1 MVFTTRF
8 VFFALCCFE
17 ASAAQAGGSPVQKI
31 IELLAECRTK
41 VENDLSEETAAM
53 KDYTAYCDN
62 EAKEKAY
69 AIETAT
75 RGIEEASATVAE
87 SKATIATSDDE
98 AATLGTH
105 IAAKEKELAEVQK
118 NRAAEHADFVA
129 AEKELVTS
137 VDQLSRAA
145 ELLKKG
151 SFAQMRGGH
160 FNVDKKSAEAIQAI
174 GTIIESQ
181 WVGAGSR
188 KTLSSFLQAQAKAKE
203 AEDDEFS
210 LDQPQAKQVGYE
222 SSSGSIITTIEEMQ
236 GKAEDTLSELRK
248 KETEA
253 SHSFQMLEA
262 GLEDEISHAKAKLG
276 SATKLK
282 ASATES
288 MAEAS
293 AEVVETEKTKAAD
306 EDYVT
311 TLKQEC
317 QARAVEF
324 EETMKSGKDEIA
336 AIEKAKTILEEGV
349 TAFVQISSKTHRLSA
364 RFSSDDED
372 ESDEIAERR
381 TKVVQIFKDI
391 SANRH
396 SFVFAQLANMAAA
409 DPFEKIKGL
418 INDMIEKLLKE
429 AAEAATHEAFCQE
442 EMGKSKKAQEDK
454 TMKLDKFSTRVDEAS
469 SKVATLTESIKKL
482 EGEVGEIDK
491 AQAEATKIRTA
502 ENAEFKKVS
511 KDYKDSAA
519 AVAKAIEVLQS
530 FYGGAALIQLKS
542 STTLKSKTKAKDTKQ
557 DGAAGVIIGILE
569 TAQEDFTSLLAE
581 SEAVESEAQSTYD
594 KMTTENKIAK
604 ASKQAEAKAKG
615 SEVKSVTSS
624 LEMSKEDQAS
634 TSKELDAVNSYID
647 KLKPECESKAMSYEE
662 KKAARDA
669 EIEGLKEALNILS
682 GPVSLAQTGHK
693 VRRVKLH
700 A

>member
-1 MVFTTRF
+1 
-8 VFFALCCFE
+8 
-17 ASAAQAGGSPVQKI
+17 VQKI
-31 IELLAECRTK
+31 IQLLGECRTK
-41 VENDLSEETAAM
+41 VENDLAEETAAM
-53 KDYTAYCDN
+53 KEYTAFCDN
-62 EAKEKAY
+62 EAKDKAY

-75 RGIEEASATVAE
+75 RGIEEATAVVDS

-98 AATLGTH
+98 AATLGTQ
-105 IAAKEKELAEVQK
+105 IAAKEKELAEVRK
-118 NRAAEHADFVA
+118 VRTEEHENFVA

-137 VDQLSRAA
+137 VDQLARAA

-151 SFAQMRGGH
+151 AAFAQMRGGH
-160 FNVDKKSAEAIQAI
+160 FKVDAKSAEAIQAI
-174 GTIIESQ
+174 STIIESQ

-188 KTLSSFLQAQAKAKE
+188 KTLAAFLQSQARAKE
-203 AEDDEFS
+203 AEDDEFA
-210 LDQPQAKQVGYE
+210 LDQPQAKQVAYE
-222 SSSGSIITTIEEMQ
+222 SSSGNIVQTIEEMQ

-248 KETEA
+248 KETEQ
-253 SHSFQMLEA
+253 SHEFQMLEA

-282 ASATES
+282 ASATEA
-288 MAEAS
+288 MAEAN
-293 AEVVETEKTKAAD
+293 AEVVETQKTKAAD
-306 EDYVT
+306 EEYVG
-311 TLKQEC
+311 TLKMEC

-349 TAFVQISSKTHRLSA
+349 TAFVQISSKTRRLS
-364 RFSSDDED
+364 FDDD
-372 ESDEIAERR
+372 ESDDIAERR
-381 TKVVQIFKDI
+381 AKVVQIFK
-391 SANRH
+391 SVATNRH
-396 SFVFAQLANMAAA
+396 SFVFTQLANMAAS

-429 AAEAATHEAFCQE
+429 AQEAATHEAFCQE

-469 SKVATLTESIKKL
+469 SKIAELTESIKKL
-482 EGEVGEIDK
+482 EAEVAEIDK
-491 AQAEATKIRTA
+491 AQSEATKIRTA
-502 ENAEFKKVS
+502 ENTEFQKVS

-542 STTLKSKTKAKDTKQ
+542 STTLKSKAKAKDAKQ
-557 DGAAGVIIGILE
+557 GDAAGVIIGILE

-604 ASKQAEAKAKG
+604 ASKMAEAKAKG
-615 SEVKSVTSS
+615 SEVKGVTSS

-634 TSKELDAVNSYID
+634 TQKELDAVLAYID

>member
-1 MVFTTRF
+1 
-8 VFFALCCFE
+8 
-17 ASAAQAGGSPVQKI
+17 
-31 IELLAECRTK
+31 
-41 VENDLSEETAAM
+41 
-53 KDYTAYCDN
+53 
-62 EAKEKAY
+62 
-69 AIETAT
+69 
-75 RGIEEASATVAE
+75 
-87 SKATIATSDDE
+87 
-98 AATLGTH
+98 
-105 IAAKEKELAEVQK
+105 
-118 NRAAEHADFVA
+118 
-129 AEKELVTS
+129 
-137 VDQLSRAA
+137 
-145 ELLKKG
+145 
-151 SFAQMRGGH
+151 
-160 FNVDKKSAEAIQAI
+160 
-174 GTIIESQ
+174 
-181 WVGAGSR
+181 
-188 KTLSSFLQAQAKAKE
+188 
-203 AEDDEFS
+203 
-210 LDQPQAKQVGYE
+210 
-222 SSSGSIITTIEEMQ
+222 MQ

-248 KETEA
+248 KETEQ
-253 SHSFQMLEA
+253 SHEFQMLEG

-282 ASATES
+282 ASATEA
-288 MAEAS
+288 MAEAN
-293 AEVVETEKTKAAD
+293 AEVVETQKTKAAD
-306 EDYVT
+306 EEYVG
-311 TLKQEC
+311 TLKMEC

-349 TAFVQISSKTHRLSA
+349 TAFVQISSKTRRLS
-364 RFSSDDED
+364 FDDD

-381 TKVVQIFKDI
+381 AKVVQIFKGVA
-391 SANRH
+391 ANRH
-396 SFVFAQLANMAAA
+396 SFVFTQLANMAAS

-429 AAEAATHEAFCQE
+429 AQEAATHEAFCQE

-469 SKVATLTESIKKL
+469 SKIAELTESIKKL
-482 EGEVGEIDK
+482 ESEVAEIDK
-491 AQAEATKIRTA
+491 AQSEATKIRTT
-502 ENAEFKKVS
+502 ENTEFQKVS

-542 STTLKSKTKAKDTKQ
+542 ATTLKSKAKVKDAKQ
-557 DGAAGVIIGILE
+557 GDAAGVIISILE

-604 ASKQAEAKAKG
+604 ASKMAEAKAKG
-615 SEVKSVTSS
+615 SEVKGVTSS

-634 TSKELDAVNSYID
+634 TQKELDAVLAYID

>member
-1 MVFTTRF
+1 MVFATRF
-8 VFFALCCFE
+8 IFLALYFSG
-17 ASAAQAGGSPVQKI
+17 ASAAQAAGSPVQKI
-31 IELLAECRTK
+31 IQLLGECRTK
-41 VENDLSEETAAM
+41 VENDLAEETAAM
-53 KDYTAYCDN
+53 KEYTAFCDN
-62 EAKEKAY
+62 EAKDKAY

-75 RGIEEASATVAE
+75 SGIEEASAVVEE

-98 AATLGTH
+98 AATLGTA
-105 IAAKEKELAEVQK
+105 IAAKEKELGAVTKVRDE
-118 NRAAEHADFVA
+118 EHADFVS

-137 VDQLSRAA
+137 VDQLARAA

-151 SFAQMRGGH
+151 AAFAQMRGGH
-160 FNVDKKSAEAIQAI
+160 FKLDKKSAEAVQAI

-188 KTLSSFLQAQAKAKE
+188 KTLSAFLQSQARAKE
-203 AEDDEFS
+203 AEDDEDEF
-210 LDQPQAKQVGYE
+210 LQPQAKQVAYE
-222 SSSGSIITTIEEMQ
+222 SSSGNIVQTIEEMQ

-248 KETEA
+248 KETEQ
-253 SHSFQMLEA
+253 SHEFQMLKA
-262 GLEDEISHAKAKLG
+262 GLEDEIAHAKEKL
-276 SATKLK
+276 STATKLK
-282 ASATES
+282 ASATEA
-288 MAEAS
+288 MAEAN
-293 AEVVETEKTKAAD
+293 AEVVETQKTKASD
-306 EDYVT
+306 EEYVT

-336 AIEKAKTILEEGV
+336 AIEKAKTILAEGV
-349 TAFVQISSKTHRLSA
+349 TAFVQISSKTR
-364 RFSSDDED
+364 RFSFDDDEG
-372 ESDEIAERR
+372 DEIAARR
-381 TKVVQIFKDI
+381 AKVVEVFKRVA
-391 SANRH
+391 ANRH

-429 AAEAATHEAFCQE
+429 AQEAATHEAFCQE
-442 EMGKSKKAQEDK
+442 EMGKSKKAQDDK

-469 SKVATLTESIKKL
+469 SKIAELTESIKKL
-482 EGEVGEIDK
+482 EAEVAEIDK
-491 AQAEATKIRTA
+491 AQSEATKIRTE
-502 ENAEFKKVS
+502 ENAEFQKVS

-542 STTLKSKTKAKDTKQ
+542 STTLKSKAKAKDAKQ
-557 DGAAGVIIGILE
+557 GDAAGVIIGILE

-604 ASKQAEAKAKG
+604 ASKMAEAKAKG

-634 TSKELDAVNSYID
+634 TQKELDAVLAYID
-647 KLKPECESKAMSYEE
+647 KLKPDCESKAMSYEE

-669 EIEGLKEALNILS
+669 EIEGLKEALSILS